1 MKVKG
6 LLFGVGINDADYD
19 VTITRTVNGKRK
31 IVWTCP
37 FYSRWQS
44 MISRCYDERFHIK
57 NPSYKGCSVCEEW
70 KTLSNFKKWME
81 QQNWQGKQLDKDILV
96 PENKEYGP
104 RTCIFVSRQLN
115 CILIDA
121 PGYQRGSIKC
131 PKGVSWNKKHKI
143 FYANITLRGRRIYLG
158 GTKTVEE
165 ASRLYKKAKSEYLLE
180 WANNLTSE
188 DTSDIELT
196 KEALIRHA
204 GLLLG

>member
-96 PENKEYGP
+96 PKNKEYGP
-104 RTCIFVSRQLN
+104 ETCIFVSKDLN

-121 PGYQRGSIKC
+121 PGYQRSSNKY
-131 PKGVSWNKKHKI
+131 PKGVSWDKDRKKYQTQI
-143 FYANITLRGRRIYLG
+143 RIYGKKISLG
-158 GTKTVEE
+158 RTETVEE
-165 ASRLYKKAKSEYLLE
+165 ASRLYKKAKSEYILE

-188 DTSDIELT
+188 DTSDIERT
-196 KEALIRHA
+196 KEGLIRHA